1 MSRRTVAI
9 AAALGLAAG
18 LIGGFA
24 LGRSTAPEDTLTDQM
39 AELRDDLQP
48 ARQGIELTATEYSE
62 AVRGGRVVA
71 RTEYQAARQDVQRA
85 RSTVLSRAEELRA
98 LSRARAAAV
107 ERSIDALGAA
117 VTRQADPDDVVR
129 LSRQADAAL
138 VAAVGR

>member
-9 AAALGLAAG
+9 VAAAGLAAG

-24 LGRSTAPEDTLTDQM
+24 IGRSTASDETLADEI

-48 ARQGIELTATEYSE
+48 ARQGVELTATEYSE
-62 AVRGGRVVA
+62 AVRAGRIVEP
-71 RTEYQAARQDVQRA
+71 TEYQAAQQDVERV
-85 RSTVLSRAEELRA
+85 RRTVRDVSEDLRA
-98 LSRARAAAV
+98 LSRARAAEV
-107 ERSIDALGAA
+107 ERSVGALAAA
-117 VTRQADPDDVVR
+117 VARTANPDEVAR